1 MDKIITDTPSNNYE
15 TQCNFCRYVNNR
27 AKFLETSAG
36 KDTDIYDFCRKQ
48 CKEKCDVNFPEE
60 DDGTMLETMCFDC
73 CMSDCVIYLLYI
85 SAVQAAELRE
95 RLKIYE
101 EGKGDQS

>member
-1 MDKIITDTPSNNYE
+1 MEKIITDTPSNNYE

-27 AKFLETSAG
+27 AKFLETSSG

-85 SAVQAAELRE
+85 SAVQAAEVRE
-95 RLKIYE
+95 HLKKYE
-101 EGKGDQS
+101 ED